1 MIKNYFYKKEHLV
14 EEITLIHVI
23 PNLFDVYLSKKGAR
37 LFYLLL
43 YHSAIMLCLKDKSI
57 LVTCL
62 GTGGYCF
69 ITFQNRIRDIS
80 LSHLFVGP
88 EII

>member
-1 MIKNYFYKKEHLV
+1 M

-23 PNLFDVYLSKKGAR
+23 PNFFDVYLSKNGAR
-37 LFYLLL
+37 LFYMLL

-57 LVTCL
+57 LVACL

-69 ITFQNRIRDIS
+69 ITFQNRISDIS
-80 LSHLFVGP
+80 LRHFFVEL